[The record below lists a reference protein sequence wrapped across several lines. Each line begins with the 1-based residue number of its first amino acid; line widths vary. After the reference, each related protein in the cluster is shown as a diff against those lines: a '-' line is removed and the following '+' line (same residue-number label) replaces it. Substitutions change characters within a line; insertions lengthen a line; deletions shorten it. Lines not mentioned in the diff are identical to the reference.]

1 MSAINI
7 DIRKVRNANYEL
19 PPIISNLSAQ
29 KRYVNMLKLILLSE
43 IQDRRHIRERID
55 FVLREMEKAEQQITE
70 IYKVTGNVVTQ
81 YGIMEINL
89 MANADGFE

>member
-29 KRYVNMLKLILLSE
+29 KRYVNMLKWILLSE

-70 IYKVTGNVVTQ
+70 IYKVTGNGVTQ

>member
-29 KRYVNMLKLILLSE
+29 KRYVNMLKWILLSE